1 MAVIPPCLSPS
12 PSSLL
17 LLPPLNTSRWDVHL
31 ALHVLV
37 VSSKVPPTR
46 WPCLLMAFHP
56 VTDRSSACLT
66 DAKRSRQFV
75 RGWMHIPNPALATCM
90 VGETR
95 QRPFPPLPHPP
106 ESLTDTAQSNI
117 RKARNCIRQR
127 LSRLPSLA
135 LVQRLSYRSS
145 RGTHREIRCHR
156 PKGGK
161 QDVKKHR
168 LWITQDLHRG
178 LEVRTMREARRRSRL
193 DDISPC
199 VLPLMIGTLTQ
210 AGDHQARQDVALKGR
225 SEMLQPERD
234 EYLVHPING
243 SWHSCGPSVGH
254 ERWCPNG

>member
-1 MAVIPPCLSPS
+1 MDPW
-12 PSSLL
+12 PSSLHACRR
-17 LLPPLNTSRWDVHL
+17 PPRASSSSPLNTSRWDVHL

-127 LSRLPSLA
+127 LGRLPSLA

-178 LEVRTMREARRRSRL
+178 LGLRAAEVKEVRTMREARRRSL
-193 DDISPC
+193 LGKSPGAA
-199 VLPLMIGTLTQ
+199 VRTAPTATI
-210 AGDHQARQDVALKGR
+210 
-225 SEMLQPERD
+225 
-234 EYLVHPING
+234 
-243 SWHSCGPSVGH
+243 VGLFVT
-254 ERWCPNG
+254 CTT